1 MAIINSGDIIRPGA
15 TSDLQSEVTDDLN
28 RGLSSVNDQISRGA
42 IGPEHLY
49 DGAVITARNFEVI
62 EDTKVVHHINY
73 PETVRGPH
81 WETGPVGISAASR
94 HRWYW
99 HAQERKSWS
108 TIGTYGSTARGTESA
123 PKVVKTTTSPSV
135 EVDLW
140 RVDNQGKGFS
150 LMFYL
155 NARLK
160 YPLRWNKNDKK
171 WSHPAKVWGGCR
183 MWTGVVYYMK
193 PNPDVSVQLEWS
205 PDHMLGCHA
214 TEFNLKNSDEAAGG
228 AEARGEA
235 SHTYIEAIH
244 AYQDVQFINQ
254 DFVDRL
260 ALMNGHS
267 PATTPHDFTL
277 RGSALFGWRF
287 VGGSDRWNM
296 IENDDDITSLSL
308 VLGEGGTTGGHK
320 YPGNG
325 MPFTVASGNV
335 GFMALRYDGESPI

>member
-15 TSDLQSEVTDDLN
+15 ISDLQAEVTSDLN
-28 RGLSSVNDQISRGA
+28 AGLSSVSGQIARGA

-49 DGAVITARNFEVI
+49 DGAVITARNFEVG
-62 EDTKVVHHINY
+62 DSTKVIHHIKN
-73 PETVRGPH
+73 PETINGPH
-81 WETGPVGISAASR
+81 WEAGPLGIGAASR

-108 TIGTYGSTARGTESA
+108 TIGTYGSTATSAESE
-123 PKVVKTTTSPSV
+123 PQVVRTTSPKD

-140 RVDNQGKGFS
+140 RIDNQGKGFS

-160 YPLRWNKNDKK
+160 YALGRFRKK
-171 WSHPAKVWGGCR
+171 WDHPAKMWDGMR
-183 MWTGVVYYMK
+183 FWTGVVYYMK

-205 PDHMLGCHA
+205 PDYMVGA
-214 TEFNLKNSDEAAGG
+214 FSSEFNATNKEAHGG
-228 AEARGEA
+228 EVAKGLN
-235 SHTYIEAIH
+235 SHTTIEAIH

-260 ALMNGHS
+260 ALMNGHAT
-267 PATTPHDFTL
+267 ATTPHDFTL

-287 VGGSDRWNM
+287 VGGSDRWDQ
-296 IENDDDITSLSL
+296 IWEDPVDDLTILSTA
-308 VLGEGGTTGGHK
+308 GGSAGGVHD
-320 YPGNG
+320 YAPMNG
-325 MPFTVASGNV
+325 MAFTAANGNM
-335 GFMALRYDGESPI
+335 GFLALRYDGESPI